1 MKNNKPKAA
10 KKEVLPIEKDK
21 KQASEIKREQKD
33 FEKLFEK
40 CVNVG
45 KVSNLKTPKNQ
56 SQSDIVRGK

>member
-1 MKNNKPKAA
+1 MKT
-10 KKEVLPIEKDK
+10 KKEILPIEKDK

-45 KVSNLKTPKNQ
+45 KVLNIEKTHK
-56 SQSDIVRGK
+56 K

>member
-1 MKNNKPKAA
+1 MKNNKPKTE
-10 KKEVLPIEKDK
+10 KKEILPIEKDK

-45 KVSNLKTPKNQ
+45 KNIKYIKT
-56 SQSDIVRGK
+56 

>member
-1 MKNNKPKAA
+1 MKNNKSKTE
-10 KKEVLPIEKDK
+10 KKEILPIEKDK

-45 KVSNLKTPKNQ
+45 TYSQAKIKHNKV
-56 SQSDIVRGK
+56 

>member
-1 MKNNKPKAA
+1 MKT
-10 KKEVLPIEKDK
+10 KKEILPIEKDK

-45 KVSNLKTPKNQ
+45 KNTKYIKT
-56 SQSDIVRGK
+56 